1 MPSMRPIH
9 LSGEKT
15 KSSEPLVDPAR
26 CKHEATDRRGSPKTT
41 TRLYCEMCGTV
52 VDEMP
57 REEARKREAAAKNV
71 ANMKPHVF
79 DTTAAI
85 VEHEVNNSCMDAEAA
100 LEVWS
105 FS

>member
-1 MPSMRPIH
+1 M
-9 LSGEKT
+9 
-15 KSSEPLVDPAR
+15 
-26 CKHEATDRRGSPKTT
+26 
-41 TRLYCEMCGTV
+41 